1 MAGKLAQTAVA
12 LLYLVNLAR
21 SHSWMRSYRSSA
33 HGAAA
38 PSQNGMLGFMCTRP
52 VPTQV
57 GQALHLQ
64 QSIEDSELRMLQLGG
79 GVYS

>member
-1 MAGKLAQTAVA
+1 
-12 LLYLVNLAR
+12 
-21 SHSWMRSYRSSA
+21 MRSYRSSA
-33 HGAAA
+33 HGVDV
-38 PSQNGMLGFMCTRP
+38 PSQTQNGMLGFLCTGP

-79 GVYS
+79 GVYSQNRPWTNLKRIYAT